1 MKLWEVRSDL
11 TLVMVLLSKV
21 EALEVGFLGT
31 VTSGKLLKV
40 KERPEQA
47 FGNRDLHLRSDIGGE
62 DDAAVGCHQTRRKS
76 SGIPYLVRQLS
87 DYLSGKSTRGV
98 PSGRV

>member
-11 TLVMVLLSKV
+11 TLVVVLLSKV

-40 KERPEQA
+40 KERPE
-47 FGNRDLHLRSDIGGE
+47 
-62 DDAAVGCHQTRRKS
+62 
-76 SGIPYLVRQLS
+76 
-87 DYLSGKSTRGV
+87 
-98 PSGRV
+98 